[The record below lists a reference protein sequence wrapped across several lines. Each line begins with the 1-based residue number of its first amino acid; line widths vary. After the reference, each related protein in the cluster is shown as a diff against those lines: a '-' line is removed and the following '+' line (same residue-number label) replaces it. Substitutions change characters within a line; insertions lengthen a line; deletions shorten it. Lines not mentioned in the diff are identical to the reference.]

1 MTPDYRPYS
10 SGQKT
15 TELEEE
21 DISLLLKNNF
31 VSSQL
36 QLLKK
41 VAVEREL
48 IQSKQEYAK
57 NHHYMQIN
65 DTKYN

>member
-10 SGQKT
+10 GGQKT
-15 TELEEE
+15 SELEEE

-36 QLLKK
+36 QFLKK
-41 VAVEREL
+41 VAIEREH
-48 IQSKQEYAK
+48 IQSKQEFAK
-57 NHHYMQIN
+57 KHHYMQIN
-65 DTKYN
+65 DAKYN